1 MEERSAIEKD
11 AVSAFHKRGDWRAV
25 MDMYEGGFYDNSLL
39 WFRPSL
45 AALDFL
51 RSNFESLQIK
61 GVISIGCGT
70 GLFEWLLHSFTG
82 LPVLGFEL
90 DSDWWRSKY
99 SPPQFWAQVQCVSPE
114 ALPVCDTRFALL
126 FCYFSNEKAFQ
137 KYLADYSG
145 PCVVLIGPDGD
156 PRRFCDPPPFYL
168 KDDPQ
173 WRIVAVHRNQFN
185 DAVVVYNR
193 S

>member
-1 MEERSAIEKD
+1 MER
-11 AVSAFHKRGDWRAV
+11 
-25 MDMYEGGFYDNSLL
+25 L
-39 WFRPSL
+39 
-45 AALDFL
+45 
-51 RSNFESLQIK
+51 
-61 GVISIGCGT
+61 
-70 GLFEWLLHSFTG
+70 G

>member
-1 MEERSAIEKD
+1 
-11 AVSAFHKRGDWRAV
+11 

-82 LPVLGFEL
+82 KN
-90 DSDWWRSKY
+90 S
-99 SPPQFWAQVQCVSPE
+99 
-114 ALPVCDTRFALL
+114 
-126 FCYFSNEKAFQ
+126 
-137 KYLADYSG
+137 
-145 PCVVLIGPDGD
+145 
-156 PRRFCDPPPFYL
+156 
-168 KDDPQ
+168 
-173 WRIVAVHRNQFN
+173 
-185 DAVVVYNR
+185 
-193 S
+193 